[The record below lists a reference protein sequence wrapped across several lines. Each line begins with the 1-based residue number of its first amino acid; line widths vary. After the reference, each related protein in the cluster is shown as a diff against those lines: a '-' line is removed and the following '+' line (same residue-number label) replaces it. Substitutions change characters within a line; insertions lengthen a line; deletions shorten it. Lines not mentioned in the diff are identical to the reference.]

1 MRSIALFVLS
11 AVLSLPL
18 IAHGQTHV
26 EGRIE
31 TDTTWNIAG
40 SPYVLTGDV
49 EVVGGATLTI
59 EDGARVQGMA
69 GARLIIGEESVDDTG
84 TLHVLGGTRVARFS
98 EHVDGQPWGGLVLRS
113 GAVDARYGPD
123 GSFQG
128 GSIIRG
134 AVFQEAVQPIL
145 MTDTQ
150 AFLDSVTVLGS
161 ASPDTPA
168 VYINIRSSELRA
180 VRARGLEVRYSPGYG
195 LRLEGGA
202 AHVLQDCTFSEN
214 GGGVYLLSLTGTADA
229 EPIRFERCTFSQ
241 NGVGGPMRDG
251 GGLLLGTFG
260 GLELTDC
267 TFRSNVVLRNGGGIW
282 GSSSGS
288 VAFKACDFIENHAG
302 QSGGG
307 ADFWGGT
314 ITIEDSVFMENT
326 AERSAA
332 GYLGNGNDS
341 STLFM
346 RRCEFRDNRA
356 WRGGAASLFFGPTN
370 IEDCEFVGN
379 VSTADGGA
387 IRFFGVRGTIGLT
400 GNRFVDNTTAGE
412 GGAVGFID
420 SDLHESVTF
429 TGNTFEG
436 NIARLGGA
444 VYTTNIDDD
453 ISTFSFADR
462 DGAPNTFR
470 NNIAQLGDNIYHAGP
485 VDIDATGVCWGVAL
499 PAAIANRIHD
509 GRDEPGL
516 GIVSFDP
523 VASTCDTCR
532 TDLDG
537 DGALT
542 LFDYLAFT
550 GLFGLGDPQADFDGD
565 GALTIF
571 DFLVYQ
577 TEFEAGCG

>member
-11 AVLSLPL
+11 AILSMPL

-31 TDTTWNIAG
+31 TDTTWTLAG

-59 EDGARVQGMA
+59 EPGVSVEGMA
-69 GARLIIGEESVDDTG
+69 GTRLIVGGDTDGDVG
-84 TLHVLGGTRVARFS
+84 TLQAVGAEFSRVNFKALDS
-98 EHVDGQPWGGLVLRS
+98 TQPWGGVLFTQNAR
-113 GAVDARYGPD
+113 DAEFSPAGEFLDGSVIKWAYVSQAAAPITMDDVSVYLESLGVVGPQDPD
-123 GSFQG
+123 GSG
-128 GSIIRG
+128 IY
-134 AVFQEAVQPIL
+134 VEL
-145 MTDTQ
+145 
-150 AFLDSVTVLGS
+150 
-161 ASPDTPA
+161 SPPA
-168 VYINIRSSELRA
+168 KRR
-180 VRARGLEVRYSPGYG
+180 
-195 LRLEGGA
+195 LRLRDVEVAHSAGFGLFVYGGGGHILEDCSFESNGMGA
-202 AHVLQDCTFSEN
+202 AITTLIR
-214 GGGVYLLSLTGTADA
+214 TAPEFPRDR
-229 EPIRFERCTFSQ
+229 IERCTFVR
-241 NGVGGPMRDG
+241 NGVGGGPHVSGGGMTYMGSHVEFIDCLFYSNAAEMNG
-251 GGLLLGTFG
+251 GGLW
-260 GLELTDC
+260 GLAVVDATL
-267 TFRSNVVLRNGGGIW
+267 SN
-282 GSSSGS
+282 
-288 VAFKACDFIENHAG
+288 CQFIGNRAG
-302 QSGGG
+302 RSGGG
-307 ADFWGGT
+307 MDFDAKL
-314 ITIEDSVFMENT
+314 IIEDCVFADNR
-326 AERSAA
+326 AERSAG
-332 GYLGNGNDS
+332 GYLGFAEGP
-341 STLFM
+341 LLV
-346 RRCEFRDNRA
+346 RRSEFRDNWA
-356 WRGGAASLFFGPTN
+356 GRGGAMTLAFG
-370 IEDCEFVGN
+370 IADIKDCDFEGN
-379 VSTADGGA
+379 QSTTDGGA
-387 IRFFGVRGTIGLT
+387 VRFFRGESQITFT
-400 GNRFVDNTTAGE
+400 SNRFVNNITAGA

-453 ISTFSFADR
+453 VSTFSFAER
-462 DGAPNTFR
+462 DGLINTFR
-470 NNIAQLGDNIYHAGP
+470 NNTAQLGDNIYHASP

-523 VASTCDTCR
+523 VATTCDTCR

-565 GALTIF
+565 GSLTIF

-577 TEFEAGCG
+577 TEFDAGCG